1 MAMNWS
7 VFTTRAIYGLT
18 FAAIMAAGFLYSYWS
33 FLLLFT
39 IIHAGG
45 WREYLRLIEKI
56 FNTEF
61 NLNLKLGLMLL
72 GFAVMFFIPVA
83 GAYVFDNTIITE
95 TWNINGLRFNP
106 HFILFATGTLLTL
119 AGTFQQKAI
128 HLKAYLSA
136 ALGLLYLS
144 VNIGLLLDLY
154 KPIYVITEGG
164 YWQSPAFFLPLTILL
179 SIWVNDTMAYIVGSF
194 IGKTPFSKI
203 SPKKTWEGTIG
214 GAILA
219 VATIGLLFPALFYND
234 QLSNLY
240 PVLTTIASI
249 AAVAGTSGD
258 LLESKLKRMAD
269 VKDSGMMMPGH
280 GGFLDRF
287 DSLLIAVPCV
297 WIFVRLFL

>member
-39 IIHAGG
+39 IVHAGG

-56 FNTEF
+56 YNTEF
-61 NLNLKLGLMLL
+61 NLNLKLGLIVL
-72 GFAVMFFIPVA
+72 GFAFMFYIPII
-83 GAYVFDNTIITE
+83 GAYVFDNTLRTE
-95 TWNINGLRFNP
+95 TLNINGFSFNP

-119 AGTFQQKAI
+119 AGTLQQKSI
-128 HLKAYLSA
+128 HLKAYLVSF
-136 ALGLLYLS
+136 LGLLYLS
-144 VNIGLLLDLY
+144 LSIGLLLDLY
-154 KPIYVITEGG
+154 KPVHVITGNG
-164 YWQSPAFFLPLTILL
+164 IWQSPAFFLPLTILL

-219 VATIGLLFPALFYND
+219 VAAIGLLFPLLFYRE
-234 QLSNLY
+234 QISNLY
-240 PVLTTIASI
+240 PLLITIASI

-258 LLESKLKRMAD
+258 LLESKLKRMAG

>member
-7 VFTTRAIYGLT
+7 VFTTRAIYGLS

-39 IIHAGG
+39 IVHTGG

-61 NLNLKLGLMLL
+61 NLNLKLGLMIL

-119 AGTFQQKAI
+119 AGTFQQKVI

-154 KPIYVITEGG
+154 KPIYVITEAG

-234 QLSNLY
+234 QLNNLY
-240 PVLTTIASI
+240 PVLITIASI

>member
-7 VFTTRAIYGLT
+7 VFTTRAIYGLS

-39 IIHAGG
+39 IVHVGG

-56 FNTEF
+56 FKTEID
-61 NLNLKLGLMLL
+61 LNLKLGFFLL
-72 GFAVMFFIPVA
+72 GFAIML
-83 GAYVFDNTIITE
+83 YVPILSSWLTDTHIIYKKF
-95 TWNINGLRFNP
+95 GLFGYYVNV
-106 HFILFATGTLLTL
+106 HFILLIAGTLLTMV
-119 AGTFQQKAI
+119 GTFQQKVI

-154 KPIYVITEGG
+154 KPIYVITEEG

-234 QLSNLY
+234 QLNNLY
-240 PVLTTIASI
+240 PVLITIASI

-258 LLESKLKRMAD
+258 LLESKLKRMAG
-269 VKDSGMMMPGH
+269 VKDSGTMMPGH